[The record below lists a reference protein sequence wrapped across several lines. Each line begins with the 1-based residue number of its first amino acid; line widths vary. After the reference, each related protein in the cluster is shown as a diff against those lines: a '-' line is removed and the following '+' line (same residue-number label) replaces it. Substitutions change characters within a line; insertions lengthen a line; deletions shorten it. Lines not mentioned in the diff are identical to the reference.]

1 MTGPEVDDHTSSP
14 ALSRSLLTLTAP
26 VTAPVQV
33 EPRSVAST
41 VVLDTSVLVAD
52 PGAIEAFEGCAI
64 KIPLTV
70 IEELDSLKS
79 RPDEVG
85 RTAREAVR
93 RLEALRVAAGGSL
106 VSPVPLPHGGT
117 LAVALNGVNHVLLDE
132 HYLDPAKPDN
142 RIIGTALGLH
152 ADGCPVAVVSN
163 DAALRIKAAHLGL
176 AAKEYVPSVAY
187 RRDVDSPGWR
197 LLEDVGGAVVDRFFA
212 ERVLAVEEVAG
223 AEGLHDNE
231 FAVLRA
237 GQQSAL
243 GRRKGGALHLL
254 RHNLEAFDLRPRNIE
269 QRLALD
275 LLLDPDVSVVALDG
289 PAGTG
294 KTLLA
299 IAAGLE
305 QVWNHPS
312 ARRYERMA
320 IYRPIVAVGRQE
332 LGFLPGTMDEKLD
345 PWMAAIHD
353 AVVALADGRRKDAA
367 DETLAQVTG
376 EGRLTMESVTY
387 LRGRSLHG
395 SWVLL
400 DEAQNLEPSLAKTL
414 LTRAAEGTK
423 VVFTGDTSQI
433 DAPFLSAHNNAMAV
447 LTAAFGGGR
456 GGGLFGHIRLAQ
468 GERSPLA
475 TLAAELL

>member
-1 MTGPEVDDHTSSP
+1 V
-14 ALSRSLLTLTAP
+14 
-26 VTAPVQV
+26 
-33 EPRSVAST
+33 RSVAPAVRFPARSEAT
-41 VVLDTSVLVAD
+41 TAVVLDTSVLVAD
-52 PGAIEAFEGCAI
+52 PGALNAFAGCAV

-70 IEELDSLKS
+70 IEELDGLKN
-79 RPDEVG
+79 RPDVG
-85 RTAREAVR
+85 HTAREALR
-93 RLEALRVAAGGSL
+93 GIEALRVAGGGSLVDPVPLPAGGSL
-106 VSPVPLPHGGT
+106 TVLV
-117 LAVALNGVNHVLLDE
+117 NGVNHTLLDE
-132 HYLDPAKPDN
+132 HFLDPAKPDN
-142 RIIGTALGLH
+142 RILGTALGLK
-152 ADGCPVAVVSN
+152 AAGETVEVVSN

-176 AAKEYVPSVAY
+176 AAKEYVPSAAY
-187 RRDVDSPGWR
+187 GHDPESPGWLMIDDVAGSLIDR
-197 LLEDVGGAVVDRFFA
+197 LFA
-212 ERVLAVEEVAG
+212 ERAVPAADVDG
-223 AEGLHDNE
+223 VEGLAENE

-243 GRRKGGALHLL
+243 VRRKGGALHLL
-254 RHNLEAFDLRPRNIE
+254 RHNVDAFDLRPRNIE

-275 LLLDPDVSVVALDG
+275 LLLDPDVAVVALDG

-312 ARRYERMA
+312 SRRYERLA
-320 IYRPIVAVGRQE
+320 IYRPIVAVGRQD
-332 LGFLPGTMDEKLD
+332 LGYLPGTMEEKLD
-345 PWMAAIHD
+345 PWMGAIHD
-353 AVVALADGRRKDAA
+353 AVVALSDGRRKDAA
-367 DETLAQVTG
+367 DEVLAQVTG

-387 LRGRSLHG
+387 LRGRSLH
-395 SWVLL
+395 SCFVLL

-447 LTAAFGGGR
+447 VTAALGRGR
-456 GGGLFGHIRLAQ
+456 GGTLFGHIRLTQ

-475 TLAAELL
+475 SLAAHVF